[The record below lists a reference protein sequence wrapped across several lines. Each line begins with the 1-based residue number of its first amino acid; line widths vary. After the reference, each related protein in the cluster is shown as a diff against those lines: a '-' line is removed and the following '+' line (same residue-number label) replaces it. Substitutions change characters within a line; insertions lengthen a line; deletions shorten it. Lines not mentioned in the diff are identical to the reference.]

1 MSSPILESK
10 MIEEKT
16 KLPENKILWEL
27 SQNVEENEDYLQL
40 RNTLLGK
47 IKTCHDILR
56 NNESICGT
64 KARDDIMR
72 ILCLIM
78 LKHKF
83 VNEDEELMKKCE
95 KLKNDKKTVMSVEEY
110 DTYMTYCKE
119 TEKLPKSGDVLD
131 NWRLFVNDFLTK
143 IFNTIYFEDDE
154 KFNFQNENT
163 FIQLFECLNSSIID
177 DKFIDSF
184 ETSCG
189 DIHEMFLAYG
199 DKAVAKEL
207 GQYFTPRHLIH
218 LIFHGIKAPDIKSP
232 KIYDPCAGT
241 CGFLTRI
248 FKLHKMKTR
257 HIYGCEIEKDTIK
270 FGQLS
275 LILNTKSIKNNLEN
289 CNSLCQNPFI
299 FTKRFDYIYTNPPF
313 GTKMKYKDLKMKF
326 TKYKDENYPDV
337 DIHFEDV
344 YPIAKNDGTCLF
356 IQHCVYVLEDGGF
369 CAIVLPDGRLFNS
382 RNFKKFREWLCDN
395 VNILT
400 IVKVPSGV
408 FEHTNIKTN
417 VLCFQKDGKTENI
430 NFVKTNQE
438 CNVLQTI
445 FDVSIDELKENGFS
459 FDENEYII
467 ESKIKYSAPV
477 VKLGD
482 VCEFL
487 KKSKRKA
494 SYGKKTGKYPF
505 YTSSQICKKYVD
517 EFDYEN
523 KCIIVGTGGTANIKM
538 DNNFSCSTDNFI
550 FKIKNTSLVE
560 YVFLYL
566 TYNLKLLENGFK
578 GVGLKHISKE
588 YLKKIEIPLPT
599 LEIQNKIIEELS
611 KLETSIQTLELRN
624 EQLKNEKE
632 QFRKYGLFEKINELL
647 HGAEIKKLNEICEI
661 NPKNKLNVD
670 DFEYI
675 NYIEISSVK
684 EGDLVAMTKINKKYP
699 SRAKRIIEKN
709 DILFSSVRPNLRG
722 YLHLKKNIEN
732 CVASTG
738 FAQIRK
744 KIEKININID
754 YIYHIL
760 TTEQQIIY
768 LISKT
773 KGCTYPSLSFN
784 IFETIKIPLPTLK
797 KQEQLIVLYE
807 KKEKNINKINDKIKS
822 NTKHIQKLKELGKNI
837 IISFCN

>member
-1 MSSPILESK
+1 MSSLNLESK
-10 MIEEKT
+10 MNEEKT
-16 KLPENKILWEL
+16 KLPENETLWEL

-40 RNTLLGK
+40 RNTLLNK
-47 IKTCHDILR
+47 IKICHDILR

-83 VNEDEELMKKCE
+83 VNEDDELMNKCK
-95 KLKNDKKTVMSVEEY
+95 KLKNDENNILSVEEY
-110 DTYMTYCKE
+110 ETYMTYCRD

-131 NWRLFVNDFLTK
+131 NWRLLVNEFLKK

-154 KFNFQNENT
+154 TFNFQNENT
-163 FIQLFECLNSSIID
+163 FIQLFECLNSSVID

-218 LIFHGIKAPDIKSP
+218 LIFHGIKAPNIKSP

-275 LILNTKSIKNNLEN
+275 LILNTKSIKNNLVN

-299 FTKRFDYIYTNPPF
+299 FTKKFDYIYTNPPF

-344 YPIAKNDGTCLF
+344 YPINKNDGTCLF
-356 IQHCVYVLEDGGF
+356 IQHCVYVLSEGGF
-369 CAIVLPDGRLFNS
+369 CAIVLPDGQLFNS
-382 RNFKKFREWLCDN
+382 KNFKKFREWLCDN

-417 VLCFQKDGKTENI
+417 VLCFQKDGKTNNI
-430 NFVKTNQE
+430 NFVKTNKK
-438 CNVLQTI
+438 CNILQTI
-445 FDVSIDELKENGFS
+445 FNVSNVELKENGFS

-482 VCEFL
+482 VCDFM
-487 KKSKRKA
+487 KKSKRQA
-494 SYGKKTGKYPF
+494 SYGKETGKYPF
-505 YTSSQICKKYVD
+505 YTSSQICKKYVN

-523 KCIIVGTGGTANIKM
+523 KCVIIGTGGTANIKM
-538 DNNFSCSTDNFI
+538 DENFSCSTDNFI
-550 FKIKNTSLVE
+550 LKINNTSSVE
-560 YVFLYL
+560 YLFLYL
-566 TYNLKLLENGFK
+566 KYNLKLLENGFK

-588 YLKKIEIPLPT
+588 YLKKIKIPLPI
-599 LEIQNKIIEELS
+599 LEIQNEIIEELS

-647 HGAEIKKLNEICEI
+647 HGAEIKTIGDVMETKGGKGEYDRKQI
-661 NPKNKLNVD
+661 KN
-670 DFEYI
+670 
-675 NYIEISSVK
+675 
-684 EGDLVAMTKINKKYP
+684 G
-699 SRAKRIIEKN
+699 
-709 DILFSSVRPNLRG
+709 
-722 YLHLKKNIEN
+722 
-732 CVASTG
+732 
-738 FAQIRK
+738 
-744 KIEKININID
+744 D
-754 YIYHIL
+754 YIYPYYDSNGIKGYVKNYL
-760 TTEQQIIY
+760 YENVNIITARNLSIGAVY
-768 LISKT
+768 LVNIKY
-773 KGCTYPSLSFN
+773 YPSDHTINFTSKNKNTMLNVFFYNWLLFNNNKLIALSHG
-784 IFETIKIPLPTLK
+784 IKPGIRMSDVRKLNMPVPTLK
-797 KQEQLIVLYE
+797 KQEKLIALYE
-807 KKEKNINKINDKIKS
+807 KKERNINKINDKIEL
-822 NTKHIQKLKELGKNI
+822 NNKHIIKLKELGKNI